1 MAVAVEKLLR
11 ARTSRN
17 QIAPGCHINDLLEFR
32 DISGHPISP
41 EEATKKSFST
51 ATDVIANIPLLRP
64 QGHRFRESRPQMSR
78 FFNNILSCSWETW
91 CYWCERPWVL
101 KNSVQ
106 QG

>member
-51 ATDVIANIPLLRP
+51 ATPDYANDCISFRLLLPFVTGHPSP
-64 QGHRFRESRPQMSR
+64 QARAMPA
-78 FFNNILSCSWETW
+78 LSQS
-91 CYWCERPWVL
+91 L
-101 KNSVQ
+101 
-106 QG
+106 